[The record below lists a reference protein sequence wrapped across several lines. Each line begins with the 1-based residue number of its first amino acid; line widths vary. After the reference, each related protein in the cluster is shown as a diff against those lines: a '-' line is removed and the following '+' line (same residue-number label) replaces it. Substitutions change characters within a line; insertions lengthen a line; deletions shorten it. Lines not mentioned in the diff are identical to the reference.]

1 MRKTILSYIL
11 TCIEECTDEELYHQ
25 IIELEETITKVLLE
39 EEDDF
44 IIENMSKNNN
54 FDFSSLNKFFIN
66 LYSLLSIPLKI
77 LSLEG

>member
-11 TCIEECTDEELYHQ
+11 TCIEECSDEELYHQ

-44 IIENMSKNNN
+44 LEYIIVMIYTADKTI
-54 FDFSSLNKFFIN
+54 LPIKLRK
-66 LYSLLSIPLKI
+66 LYSHIVQLV
-77 LSLEG
+77 EE